1 MISAASRELD
11 RLRAVWLFMLK
22 RRDGSSTS
30 VRCFGYPSG
39 TFGLYVAFVL
49 VTVVEAAVIELLIPW
64 MWLRIC
70 LLALAAYCLFILV
83 GLAASRMCI
92 RIWCPTTS

>member
-1 MISAASRELD
+1 M
-11 RLRAVWLFMLK
+11 
-22 RRDGSSTS
+22 
-30 VRCFGYPSG
+30 
-39 TFGLYVAFVL
+39 YVAFVL